1 MKRAKLKTM
10 LMEIWRMIPAMVN
23 LMEAHY
29 GAFWHFANRN
39 GKGRSRRSRRSRSC
53 ISSRFKAKATQGQF
67 IVIIITN
74 RSISASV
81 RVG

>member
-10 LMEIWRMIPAMVN
+10 LMEILRMIPAMVN

-29 GAFWHFANRN
+29 GAFWHFANGN
-39 GKGRSRRSRRSRSC
+39 GRSRRKRRSRMSY
-53 ISSRFKAKATQGQF
+53 ITSRFKAKATQGQV

-74 RSISASV
+74 RIT
-81 RVG
+81 